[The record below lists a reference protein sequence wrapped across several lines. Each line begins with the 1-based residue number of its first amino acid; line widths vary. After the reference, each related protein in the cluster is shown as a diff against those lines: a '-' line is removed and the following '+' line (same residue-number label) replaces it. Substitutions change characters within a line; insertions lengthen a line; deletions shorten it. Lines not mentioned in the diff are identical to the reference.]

1 MTDQTNPAPEANDN
15 PDDNPLG
22 LLPGET
28 VTVTRTGTPG
38 PAESTGTPASSDFYV
53 APPEGAET
61 GHAVYDVDLAQFVSG
76 VMSKDDAGKA
86 RKALQADPAPGE
98 SRITDGHK
106 LEVRPV

>member
-1 MTDQTNPAPEANDN
+1 MNDQPNPAPEA
-15 PDDNPLG
+15 DDNPLG
-22 LLPGET
+22 LQPGET

-38 PAESTGTPASSDFYV
+38 PAESTGAPANSDFYV